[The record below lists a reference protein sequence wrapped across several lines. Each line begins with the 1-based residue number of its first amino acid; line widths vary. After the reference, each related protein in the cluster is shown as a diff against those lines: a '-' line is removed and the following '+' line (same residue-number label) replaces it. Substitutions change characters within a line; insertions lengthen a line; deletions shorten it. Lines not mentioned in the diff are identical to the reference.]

1 MRRMSNIAVAEK
13 QWFGHPRGLATC
25 FFTEMWERFSY
36 YGMRALLILYMV
48 APVDKGGLAFST
60 EKGASIYGWYTM
72 GVYAM
77 SVPGGWVADKLL
89 GLYRSVLLGGIII
102 AAGHFMMAYPSLPTF
117 YAGLISIVI
126 GTGLLKPNVSGIVG
140 TLYSKEDVRRDAGFS
155 VFYMGI
161 NLGAFIAPLIC
172 GPLGQRVNWHYGFG
186 AAGVGMTLGVI
197 QYIAGRKYIAP
208 ALARHERNDSGERA
222 PFDRHWTLIGL
233 GIGVLVGYPLSY
245 FLQSLA
251 LRTTLSLGEYVEQ
264 FSNIVSDGHLRS
276 TVILGFVIAI
286 GICVIRGSQ
295 IDRAKHPKEKSE
307 SFTTEEW
314 RRISVIAILFFFS
327 MLFWGAFEQA
337 GSSLNLFADRLTR
350 LSFLHWNFPSTLFQS
365 VQPLFVIIFSP
376 IFAWIWLRMG
386 RHEPS
391 SPTKFGFGL
400 FFVGLSFLLLVPGA
414 ALAQS
419 QGIKVSPMWLIG
431 VYFLQTVGELCLS
444 PVGLSMVTKLAPPRI
459 VGLMLGVFFLSISF
473 GNKLGGYCAGF
484 FDRLPL
490 PKLFGAVAGTT
501 LAAAFILFLLVKP
514 IRRLMGGVH

>member
-1 MRRMSNIAVAEK
+1 MSNIAVAEK

-140 TLYSKEDVRRDAGFS
+140 TLYSKDDVRRDAGFS

-197 QYIAGRKYIAP
+197 QYIAGKKHIAP
-208 ALARHERNDSGERA
+208 GLARHAKEEVDERA
-222 PFDRHWTLIGL
+222 AERAEG
-233 GIGVLVGYPLSY
+233 
-245 FLQSLA
+245 
-251 LRTTLSLGEYVEQ
+251 
-264 FSNIVSDGHLRS
+264 RS
-276 TVILGFVIAI
+276 
-286 GICVIRGSQ
+286 S
-295 IDRAKHPKEKSE
+295 
-307 SFTTEEW
+307 SFTREEW

-350 LSFLHWNFPSTLFQS
+350 LSFLQWNFPSTLFQS

-376 IFAWIWLRMG
+376 IFALLWLRMG
-386 RHEPS
+386 KHEPS

-414 ALAQS
+414 AIAQS

>member
-1 MRRMSNIAVAEK
+1 MSNIAVAEK
-13 QWFGHPRGLATC
+13 QWFGHPRGLATL

-36 YGMRALLILYMV
+36 YGMRALLLLYMV
-48 APVDKGGLAFST
+48 APVAKGGLGFAT

-77 SVPGGWVADKLL
+77 SVPGGWIADRFL

-117 YAGLISIVI
+117 YLGLISIVI
-126 GTGLLKPNVSGIVG
+126 GTGLLKGNVSGIVG
-140 TLYSKEDVRRDAGFS
+140 TLYAKDDVRRDAGFS

-172 GPLGQRVNWHYGFG
+172 GPLGQRVNWHWGFG
-186 AAGVGMTLGVI
+186 AAGVGMTVGVI
-197 QYIAGRKYIAP
+197 QYVLGKKHIAQGLERKAQNAVAEKAAEGAGGKP
-208 ALARHERNDSGERA
+208 
-222 PFDRHWTLIGL
+222 
-233 GIGVLVGYPLSY
+233 
-245 FLQSLA
+245 
-251 LRTTLSLGEYVEQ
+251 
-264 FSNIVSDGHLRS
+264 
-276 TVILGFVIAI
+276 
-286 GICVIRGSQ
+286 
-295 IDRAKHPKEKSE
+295 PK
-307 SFTTEEW
+307 FTPQEW
-314 RRISVIAILFFFS
+314 RRISVIGILFIFS

-350 LSFLHWNFPSTLFQS
+350 LNFLGVNFPSSTFQS
-365 VQPLFVIIFSP
+365 VQPLFVITFSP
-376 IFAWIWLRMG
+376 IFAWIWLRLG
-386 RHEPS
+386 KNEPS
-391 SPTKFGFGL
+391 SPAKFSLGL
-400 FFVGLSFLLLVPGA
+400 LFVGLSFLLLVPGA
-414 ALAQS
+414 AMAQS

-490 PKLFGAVAGTT
+490 PTLFGVVAGTT
-501 LAAAFILFLLVKP
+501 LTACFILVVLIKP

>member
-1 MRRMSNIAVAEK
+1 MPGMSNYGVAEK

-36 YGMRALLILYMV
+36 YGMRALLLLYMV
-48 APVDKGGLAFST
+48 APVTKGGLGFAT

-77 SVPGGWVADKLL
+77 SIPGGWVADKLL

-140 TLYSKEDVRRDAGFS
+140 TLYSKDDVRRDAGFS

-172 GPLGQRVNWHYGFG
+172 GPLGQRINWHYGFG
-186 AAGVGMTLGVI
+186 AAGVGMTFGII
-197 QYIAGRKYIAP
+197 QYVAGKKHIAP
-208 ALARHERNDSGERA
+208 GLARHSKDESDERA
-222 PFDRHWTLIGL
+222 
-233 GIGVLVGYPLSY
+233 
-245 FLQSLA
+245 A
-251 LRTTLSLGEYVEQ
+251 E
-264 FSNIVSDGHLRS
+264 
-276 TVILGFVIAI
+276 
-286 GICVIRGSQ
+286 
-295 IDRAKHPKEKSE
+295 RAEGRPS
-307 SFTTEEW
+307 SFTTVEW
-314 RRISVIAILFFFS
+314 KRISVIAILFVFS

-350 LSFLHWNFPSTLFQS
+350 LNFLGLSFPSSTFQS

-376 IFAWIWLRMG
+376 IFAWLWLRMG
-386 RHEPS
+386 KLEPS
-391 SPTKFGFGL
+391 SPAKFGFGL

-414 ALAQS
+414 AIAQQ

-490 PKLFGAVAGTT
+490 PKLFGAVSATT
-501 LAAAFILFLLVKP
+501 LTAAFILFLLVKP

>member
-1 MRRMSNIAVAEK
+1 MSNIAVEEK

-36 YGMRALLILYMV
+36 YGMRALLLLYMV
-48 APVDKGGLAFST
+48 APIDKGGLGFAT

-77 SVPGGWVADKLL
+77 SIPGGWVADKLL

-140 TLYSKEDVRRDAGFS
+140 TLYSKEDIRRDAGFS

-186 AAGVGMTLGVI
+186 AAGVGMTLGII
-197 QYIAGRKYIAP
+197 QYVAGGKYIKP
-208 ALARHERNDSGERA
+208 GLARMAKEEVDERA
-222 PFDRHWTLIGL
+222 AEAAAGKP
-233 GIGVLVGYPLSY
+233 S
-245 FLQSLA
+245 
-251 LRTTLSLGEYVEQ
+251 
-264 FSNIVSDGHLRS
+264 
-276 TVILGFVIAI
+276 
-286 GICVIRGSQ
+286 
-295 IDRAKHPKEKSE
+295 
-307 SFTTEEW
+307 SFTPQEW
-314 RRISVIAILFFFS
+314 KRISVIGILFIFS

-350 LSFLHWNFPSTLFQS
+350 LSFLQWNFPSTLFQS

-376 IFAWIWLRMG
+376 IFAWLWLRMG
-386 RHEPS
+386 KHEPS

-414 ALAQS
+414 AIAQQ
-419 QGIKVSPMWLIG
+419 QGIKVSPMWLIV
-431 VYFLQTVGELCLS
+431 VYLLQTFGELCLS

-490 PKLFGAVAGTT
+490 PKLFGAVSATT
-501 LAAAFILFLLVKP
+501 LTAAVILFLLVKP
-514 IRRLMGGVH
+514 IRKLMGGVH

>member
-1 MRRMSNIAVAEK
+1 MSNIAVAEK

-140 TLYSKEDVRRDAGFS
+140 TLYSKDDVRRDAGFS

-197 QYIAGRKYIAP
+197 QYMLGKKHIAP
-208 ALARHERNDSGERA
+208 GLARHAKEEVDERA
-222 PFDRHWTLIGL
+222 AE
-233 GIGVLVGYPLSY
+233 
-245 FLQSLA
+245 LA
-251 LRTTLSLGEYVEQ
+251 EG
-264 FSNIVSDGHLRS
+264 RS
-276 TVILGFVIAI
+276 
-286 GICVIRGSQ
+286 S
-295 IDRAKHPKEKSE
+295 
-307 SFTTEEW
+307 SFTREEW

-350 LSFLHWNFPSTLFQS
+350 LNFLGHSFPSTLFQS

-376 IFAWIWLRMG
+376 IFALLWLRMG
-386 RHEPS
+386 KHEPS

-419 QGIKVSPMWLIG
+419 QGIRVSPMWLIG

-514 IRRLMGGVH
+514 IRKLMGGVH

>member
-1 MRRMSNIAVAEK
+1 MSNIAIEEK

-140 TLYSKEDVRRDAGFS
+140 TLYSKDDVRRDAGFS

-197 QYIAGRKYIAP
+197 QYVAGKKHIAP
-208 ALARHERNDSGERA
+208 GLARQEKNEADERA
-222 PFDRHWTLIGL
+222 
-233 GIGVLVGYPLSY
+233 
-245 FLQSLA
+245 A
-251 LRTTLSLGEYVEQ
+251 E
-264 FSNIVSDGHLRS
+264 
-276 TVILGFVIAI
+276 
-286 GICVIRGSQ
+286 
-295 IDRAKHPKEKSE
+295 RAEGRPT
-307 SFTTEEW
+307 SFTREEW
-314 RRISVIAILFFFS
+314 RRISVIGILFIFS

-350 LSFLHWNFPSTLFQS
+350 LSFLQWNFPSTLFQS
-365 VQPLFVIIFSP
+365 VQPAFVIIFSP
-376 IFAWIWLRMG
+376 IFAWLWLRMG
-386 RHEPS
+386 KHEPS

-414 ALAQS
+414 AIAQQ

-431 VYFLQTVGELCLS
+431 VYLLQTFGELCLS

-514 IRRLMGGVH
+514 IRKLMGGVH

>member
-1 MRRMSNIAVAEK
+1 MSNIAVAEK

-155 VFYMGI
+155 IFYMGI

-172 GPLGQRVNWHYGFG
+172 GPLGQKINWHYGFG

-197 QYIAGRKYIAP
+197 QYMAGKKYIAP
-208 ALARHERNDSGERA
+208 GLARQEKNEADERA
-222 PFDRHWTLIGL
+222 
-233 GIGVLVGYPLSY
+233 
-245 FLQSLA
+245 A
-251 LRTTLSLGEYVEQ
+251 E
-264 FSNIVSDGHLRS
+264 
-276 TVILGFVIAI
+276 
-286 GICVIRGSQ
+286 
-295 IDRAKHPKEKSE
+295 RAEGRPT
-307 SFTTEEW
+307 SFTREEW
-314 RRISVIAILFFFS
+314 RRISVIAILFVFS

-350 LSFLHWNFPSTLFQS
+350 LSFLQWNFPSTLFQS
-365 VQPLFVIIFSP
+365 VQPFFVIIFSP
-376 IFAWIWLRMG
+376 IFAWLWLRMG
-386 RHEPS
+386 KHEPS

-414 ALAQS
+414 AIAQQ
-419 QGIKVSPMWLIG
+419 QGIKVSPMWLII
-431 VYFLQTVGELCLS
+431 VYLLQTFGELCLS

-490 PKLFGAVAGTT
+490 PKLFGAVSATT
-501 LAAAFILFLLVKP
+501 LVAAFILFLLVKP
-514 IRRLMGGVH
+514 IRKLMGGVH

>member
-1 MRRMSNIAVAEK
+1 MAGMSEIAVAEK

-36 YGMRALLILYMV
+36 YGMRALLLLYMV
-48 APVDKGGLAFST
+48 APIEKGGLGFAT

-77 SVPGGWVADKLL
+77 SIPGGWIADKFL

-102 AAGHFMMAYPSLPTF
+102 AAGHFMMAYPSIQTF
-117 YAGLISIVI
+117 YLGLILIVC

-155 VFYMGI
+155 IFYMGI

-172 GPLGQRVNWHYGFG
+172 GPLGQRINWHYGFG
-186 AAGVGMTLGVI
+186 AAGVGMTLGII
-197 QYIAGRKYIAP
+197 QYIAGKKHIA
-208 ALARHERNDSGERA
+208 AGLERQAINKGAKRA
-222 PFDRHWTLIGL
+222 AGDGNWTLIGL
-233 GIGVLVGYPLSY
+233 GIGVLLGYPLSY

-251 LRTTLSLGEYVEQ
+251 LRATMSLGQYVEQ
-264 FSNIVSDGHLRS
+264 FSKIVSDDQLRS

-286 GICVIRGSQ
+286 GIFGIVGSQ
-295 IDRAKHPKEKSE
+295 IDRAKHPKEKSS
-307 SFTTEEW
+307 SFTKEEW
-314 RRISVIAILFFFS
+314 KRISVIGILFFFS
-327 MLFWGAFEQA
+327 VLFWGAFEQA

-350 LSFLHWNFPSTLFQS
+350 LNFAGWNFPSSTFQS
-365 VQPLFVIIFSP
+365 VQPLFIISLSP
-376 IFAWIWLRMG
+376 VFAWIWLRLG
-386 RHEPS
+386 RNDPS
-391 SPTKFGFGL
+391 SPAKFALGL
-400 FFVGLSFLLLVPGA
+400 LFVGLSFLLLVPGA
-414 ALAQS
+414 AIAQS
-419 QGIKVSPMWLIG
+419 QGIKVSPMWLVG
-431 VYFLQTVGELCLS
+431 VYFLQTIGELCLS

-459 VGLMLGVFFLSISF
+459 VGLMLGVFFLSIAL

-490 PKLFGAVAGTT
+490 PTLFGAVAGTT
-501 LAAAFILFLLVKP
+501 LTAGLILFFLIKI

>member
-1 MRRMSNIAVAEK
+1 MAAMSNIAVAEK

-36 YGMRALLILYMV
+36 YGMRALLLLYMV
-48 APVDKGGLAFST
+48 APPDKGGLGFPT

-77 SVPGGWVADKLL
+77 SIPGGWVADKLL

-102 AAGHFMMAYPSLPTF
+102 ATGHFMMAYPSLQTF
-117 YAGLISIVI
+117 YLGLALIVI

-140 TLYSKEDVRRDAGFS
+140 TLYSKEDIRRDAGFS

-172 GPLGQRVNWHYGFG
+172 GPLGQRINWHWGFG

-197 QYIAGRKYIAP
+197 QYVVGRKYILP
-208 ALARHERNDSGERA
+208 GLARQAKNESDERA
-222 PFDRHWTLIGL
+222 AEKA
-233 GIGVLVGYPLSY
+233 VG
-245 FLQSLA
+245 
-251 LRTTLSLGEYVEQ
+251 
-264 FSNIVSDGHLRS
+264 
-276 TVILGFVIAI
+276 
-286 GICVIRGSQ
+286 
-295 IDRAKHPKEKSE
+295 KSS
-307 SFTTEEW
+307 SFTPQEW
-314 RRISVIAILFFFS
+314 RQISVIGILFIFS

-350 LSFLHWNFPSTLFQS
+350 LNFLGFNFPSSTFQS

-376 IFAWIWLRMG
+376 IFAWLWLRMG
-386 RHEPS
+386 KYEPS

-414 ALAQS
+414 AIAQS
-419 QGIKVSPMWLIG
+419 QGIRVSPMWLIG
-431 VYFLQTVGELCLS
+431 VYFLQTIGELCLS

-490 PKLFGAVAGTT
+490 PKLFGAVAATT
-501 LAAAFILFLLVKP
+501 LVAAFILFILVKP

>member
-155 VFYMGI
+155 IFYMGI

-197 QYIAGRKYIAP
+197 QYVLGKKHIAP
-208 ALARHERNDSGERA
+208 GLARHAKQEVDERA
-222 PFDRHWTLIGL
+222 AEAAAG
-233 GIGVLVGYPLSY
+233 
-245 FLQSLA
+245 
-251 LRTTLSLGEYVEQ
+251 
-264 FSNIVSDGHLRS
+264 
-276 TVILGFVIAI
+276 
-286 GICVIRGSQ
+286 
-295 IDRAKHPKEKSE
+295 KSS
-307 SFTTEEW
+307 SFTPQEW
-314 RRISVIAILFFFS
+314 RRISVIGILFVFS

-386 RHEPS
+386 KHEPS

-414 ALAQS
+414 AIAQQ

-514 IRRLMGGVH
+514 IRKLMGGVH

>member
-1 MRRMSNIAVAEK
+1 MSNIAIAEK

-172 GPLGQRVNWHYGFG
+172 GPLGQSVNWHYGFG

-197 QYIAGRKYIAP
+197 QYMLGKKHIAP
-208 ALARHERNDSGERA
+208 GLARHAKDEATERA
-222 PFDRHWTLIGL
+222 AERAEG
-233 GIGVLVGYPLSY
+233 
-245 FLQSLA
+245 
-251 LRTTLSLGEYVEQ
+251 
-264 FSNIVSDGHLRS
+264 RS
-276 TVILGFVIAI
+276 
-286 GICVIRGSQ
+286 S
-295 IDRAKHPKEKSE
+295 
-307 SFTTEEW
+307 SFTREEW

-386 RHEPS
+386 RHDPS

-431 VYFLQTVGELCLS
+431 VYFLQTIGELCLS

-490 PKLFGAVAGTT
+490 PKLFGTVAGTT

>member
-1 MRRMSNIAVAEK
+1 MSNIAVAEK

-102 AAGHFMMAYPSLPTF
+102 AAGHCMMAYPSLPTF

-140 TLYSKEDVRRDAGFS
+140 TLYTKEDVRRDAGFS
-155 VFYMGI
+155 IFYMGI

-172 GPLGQRVNWHYGFG
+172 GPLGQRINWHYGFG

-197 QYIAGRKYIAP
+197 QYVLGKKHIAP
-208 ALARHERNDSGERA
+208 GLARHAKDEVDERA
-222 PFDRHWTLIGL
+222 AEAAAG
-233 GIGVLVGYPLSY
+233 
-245 FLQSLA
+245 
-251 LRTTLSLGEYVEQ
+251 
-264 FSNIVSDGHLRS
+264 RS
-276 TVILGFVIAI
+276 
-286 GICVIRGSQ
+286 S
-295 IDRAKHPKEKSE
+295 
-307 SFTTEEW
+307 SFTPQEW
-314 RRISVIAILFFFS
+314 KRISVIGILFIFS

-350 LSFLHWNFPSTLFQS
+350 LSFLQWNFPSTLFQS

-386 RHEPS
+386 KHEPS

-414 ALAQS
+414 AIAQQ

-444 PVGLSMVTKLAPPRI
+444 PVGLSMVTKLATPRI

-514 IRRLMGGVH
+514 IRKLMGGVH

>member
-1 MRRMSNIAVAEK
+1 MSNIAVAEK

-140 TLYSKEDVRRDAGFS
+140 TLYSKDDVRRDAGFS

-197 QYIAGRKYIAP
+197 QYILGKKHIAP
-208 ALARHERNDSGERA
+208 GLARHEKDEANERA
-222 PFDRHWTLIGL
+222 AERAAG
-233 GIGVLVGYPLSY
+233 
-245 FLQSLA
+245 
-251 LRTTLSLGEYVEQ
+251 
-264 FSNIVSDGHLRS
+264 RS
-276 TVILGFVIAI
+276 
-286 GICVIRGSQ
+286 S
-295 IDRAKHPKEKSE
+295 
-307 SFTTEEW
+307 SFTPQEW
-314 RRISVIAILFFFS
+314 RRISVIGILFFFS

-386 RHEPS
+386 KHEPS

-414 ALAQS
+414 AIAQQ

-514 IRRLMGGVH
+514 IRKLMGGVH

>member
-1 MRRMSNIAVAEK
+1 MSNIAVEEK

-36 YGMRALLILYMV
+36 YGMRALLLLYMV
-48 APVDKGGLAFST
+48 APIDKGGLGFAT

-77 SVPGGWVADKLL
+77 SIPGGWVADKLL

-140 TLYSKEDVRRDAGFS
+140 TLYSKEDIRRDAGFS

-186 AAGVGMTLGVI
+186 AAGVGMTLGII
-197 QYIAGRKYIAP
+197 QYVAGGKYIKP
-208 ALARHERNDSGERA
+208 GLARMAKEEVDERA
-222 PFDRHWTLIGL
+222 AEAAAGKP
-233 GIGVLVGYPLSY
+233 S
-245 FLQSLA
+245 
-251 LRTTLSLGEYVEQ
+251 
-264 FSNIVSDGHLRS
+264 
-276 TVILGFVIAI
+276 
-286 GICVIRGSQ
+286 
-295 IDRAKHPKEKSE
+295 
-307 SFTTEEW
+307 SFTPQEW
-314 RRISVIAILFFFS
+314 KRISVIGILFVFS

-350 LSFLHWNFPSTLFQS
+350 LSFLQWNFPSTLFQS

-376 IFAWIWLRMG
+376 IFAWLWLRMG
-386 RHEPS
+386 KHEPS

-414 ALAQS
+414 AIAQQ
-419 QGIKVSPMWLIG
+419 QGIKVSPMWLIV
-431 VYFLQTVGELCLS
+431 VYLLQTFGELCLS

-490 PKLFGAVAGTT
+490 PKLFGAVSATT
-501 LAAAFILFLLVKP
+501 LTAAVILFLLVKP
-514 IRRLMGGVH
+514 IRKLMGGVH

>member
-1 MRRMSNIAVAEK
+1 MAGMSEIAVAEK

-36 YGMRALLILYMV
+36 YGMRALLLLYMV
-48 APVDKGGLAFST
+48 APIEKGGLGFAT

-77 SVPGGWVADKLL
+77 SIPGGWIADKLL

-102 AAGHFMMAYPSLPTF
+102 AAGHFLMAYPSIQTF
-117 YAGLISIVI
+117 YAGLIFIVC

-140 TLYSKEDVRRDAGFS
+140 TLYAKDDVRRDAGFS

-172 GPLGQRVNWHYGFG
+172 GPLGQRINWHYGFG
-186 AAGVGMTLGVI
+186 AAGVGMTLGII
-197 QYIAGRKYIAP
+197 QYVAGKKHIAP
-208 ALARHERNDSGERA
+208 GLARMAKNEADERVAERA
-222 PFDRHWTLIGL
+222 AGKPT
-233 GIGVLVGYPLSY
+233 
-245 FLQSLA
+245 
-251 LRTTLSLGEYVEQ
+251 
-264 FSNIVSDGHLRS
+264 
-276 TVILGFVIAI
+276 
-286 GICVIRGSQ
+286 
-295 IDRAKHPKEKSE
+295 
-307 SFTTEEW
+307 SFTTTEW
-314 RRISVIAILFFFS
+314 KRISVIGILFFFS
-327 MLFWGAFEQA
+327 VLFWGAFEQA

-350 LSFLHWNFPSTLFQS
+350 LNFAGWNFPSSTFQS
-365 VQPLFVIIFSP
+365 VQPLFIIIFSP
-376 IFAWIWLRMG
+376 IFAWLWIRMG
-386 RHEPS
+386 KLEPS
-391 SPTKFGFGL
+391 SPAKFGFGL

-414 ALAQS
+414 AIAQS
-419 QGIKVSPMWLIG
+419 QGIKVSPMWLVG

-459 VGLMLGVFFLSISF
+459 VGLMLGVFFLSIAF

-490 PKLFGAVAGTT
+490 PKLFGAVSATT
-501 LAAAFILFLLVKP
+501 LTAAFILFLLVKP

>member
-1 MRRMSNIAVAEK
+1 MPGMSNIAVAEK

-140 TLYSKEDVRRDAGFS
+140 TLYSKDDVRRDAGFS
-155 VFYMGI
+155 IFYMGI

-172 GPLGQRVNWHYGFG
+172 GPLGQRINWHYGFG
-186 AAGVGMTLGVI
+186 AAGVGMTFGVI
-197 QYIAGRKYIAP
+197 QYVLGKKHIAP
-208 ALARHERNDSGERA
+208 GLARQEKNEADERA
-222 PFDRHWTLIGL
+222 
-233 GIGVLVGYPLSY
+233 
-245 FLQSLA
+245 A
-251 LRTTLSLGEYVEQ
+251 E
-264 FSNIVSDGHLRS
+264 
-276 TVILGFVIAI
+276 
-286 GICVIRGSQ
+286 
-295 IDRAKHPKEKSE
+295 RAEGRPT
-307 SFTTEEW
+307 SFTPQEW
-314 RRISVIAILFFFS
+314 RRISVIGILFIFS

-350 LSFLHWNFPSTLFQS
+350 LSFLQWTFPSTLFQS
-365 VQPLFVIIFSP
+365 VQPAFVIIFSP
-376 IFAWIWLRMG
+376 IFAWLWLRMG
-386 RHEPS
+386 KHEPS

-414 ALAQS
+414 AIAQA

-431 VYFLQTVGELCLS
+431 VYLLQTFGELCLS

-501 LAAAFILFLLVKP
+501 LVAALILFVLVKP

>member
-1 MRRMSNIAVAEK
+1 MSNIAVAEK
-13 QWFGHPRGLATC
+13 QWFGHPRGLATL

-36 YGMRALLILYMV
+36 YGMRALLLLYMV
-48 APVDKGGLAFST
+48 APIDKGGLGFAT

-77 SVPGGWVADKLL
+77 SIPGGWIADKFL

-140 TLYSKEDVRRDAGFS
+140 TLYSKDDVRRDAGFS

-186 AAGVGMTLGVI
+186 AAGVGMTLGII
-197 QYIAGRKYIAP
+197 QYVAGKKHIAAALERQASNKGAKRAAGDGR
-208 ALARHERNDSGERA
+208 S
-222 PFDRHWTLIGL
+222 TLIGL
-233 GIGVLVGYPLSY
+233 GIGVLIGYPLSY

-251 LRTTLSLGEYVEQ
+251 LRGTISLGEYIEQ
-264 FSNIVSDGHLRS
+264 FSKIVSDSHLRS

-286 GICVIRGSQ
+286 GVFGIRGYQ
-295 IDRAKHPKEKSE
+295 IDRAKYSKEKSLP
-307 SFTTEEW
+307 FTPQEW
-314 RRISVIAILFFFS
+314 KRISVIGILFIFS

-350 LSFLHWNFPSTLFQS
+350 LNFLGLNFPSSTFQS

-376 IFAWIWLRMG
+376 IFAWLWLRMG
-386 RHEPS
+386 KLEPS
-391 SPTKFGFGL
+391 SPAKFGFGL

-414 ALAQS
+414 AIAQQ

-484 FDRLPL
+484 FDRLSL
-490 PKLFGAVAGTT
+490 PKLFGAVSATT
-501 LAAAFILFLLVKP
+501 LTAAFILFLLVKP

>member
-1 MRRMSNIAVAEK
+1 MPRMSNIAIEEK

-102 AAGHFMMAYPSLPTF
+102 ACGHFMMAYPSLPTF

-155 VFYMGI
+155 IFYMGI

-186 AAGVGMTLGVI
+186 AAGVGMTLGII
-197 QYIAGRKYIAP
+197 QYIAGKKHIAP
-208 ALARHERNDSGERA
+208 GLARHAKEEVDERA
-222 PFDRHWTLIGL
+222 AEAAAG
-233 GIGVLVGYPLSY
+233 
-245 FLQSLA
+245 
-251 LRTTLSLGEYVEQ
+251 
-264 FSNIVSDGHLRS
+264 
-276 TVILGFVIAI
+276 
-286 GICVIRGSQ
+286 
-295 IDRAKHPKEKSE
+295 KSS
-307 SFTTEEW
+307 SFTPQEW
-314 RRISVIAILFFFS
+314 RRISVIGILFIFS

-350 LSFLHWNFPSTLFQS
+350 LNFLSLNFPSSTFQS

-376 IFAWIWLRMG
+376 IFALLWLRLG
-386 RHEPS
+386 KHEPS
-391 SPTKFGFGL
+391 SPTKFAFGL

-414 ALAQS
+414 AIAQS
-419 QGIKVSPMWLIG
+419 QGIKVSPMWLVG
-431 VYFLQTVGELCLS
+431 VYFLQTCGELCLS

-490 PKLFGAVAGTT
+490 PTLFGAVAGTT
-501 LAAAFILFLLVKP
+501 LTAAFILFLLVKP
-514 IRRLMGGVH
+514 IRKLMGGVH

>member
-1 MRRMSNIAVAEK
+1 MSNIAVAEK

-186 AAGVGMTLGVI
+186 AAGVGMTVGVI
-197 QYIAGRKYIAP
+197 QYMFGKKHIAP
-208 ALARHERNDSGERA
+208 ALARHAKEEVDERA
-222 PFDRHWTLIGL
+222 AERAEG
-233 GIGVLVGYPLSY
+233 
-245 FLQSLA
+245 
-251 LRTTLSLGEYVEQ
+251 
-264 FSNIVSDGHLRS
+264 RS
-276 TVILGFVIAI
+276 
-286 GICVIRGSQ
+286 S
-295 IDRAKHPKEKSE
+295 
-307 SFTTEEW
+307 SFTREEW

-376 IFAWIWLRMG
+376 IFAWLWLRMG

-431 VYFLQTVGELCLS
+431 VYLLQTFGELCLS

-501 LAAAFILFLLVKP
+501 LAAAFILFMLVKP
-514 IRRLMGGVH
+514 IRKLMGGVH

>member
-1 MRRMSNIAVAEK
+1 MSNFAVAEK

-48 APVDKGGLAFST
+48 APLDKGGLAFST

-140 TLYSKEDVRRDAGFS
+140 TLYSKDDVRRDAGFS

-172 GPLGQRVNWHYGFG
+172 GPLGQRINWHYGFG

-197 QYIAGRKYIAP
+197 QYVLGKKHIAP
-208 ALARHERNDSGERA
+208 GLARHETNEATERA
-222 PFDRHWTLIGL
+222 AERAAG
-233 GIGVLVGYPLSY
+233 
-245 FLQSLA
+245 
-251 LRTTLSLGEYVEQ
+251 
-264 FSNIVSDGHLRS
+264 RS
-276 TVILGFVIAI
+276 
-286 GICVIRGSQ
+286 S
-295 IDRAKHPKEKSE
+295 
-307 SFTTEEW
+307 SFTREEW

-350 LSFLHWNFPSTLFQS
+350 LNFLGHSFPSTLFQS

-376 IFAWIWLRMG
+376 IFALIWLRMG

-414 ALAQS
+414 AIAQQ

-459 VGLMLGVFFLSISF
+459 VGLMLGVFFLSISL

-484 FDRLPL
+484 FDRFPL